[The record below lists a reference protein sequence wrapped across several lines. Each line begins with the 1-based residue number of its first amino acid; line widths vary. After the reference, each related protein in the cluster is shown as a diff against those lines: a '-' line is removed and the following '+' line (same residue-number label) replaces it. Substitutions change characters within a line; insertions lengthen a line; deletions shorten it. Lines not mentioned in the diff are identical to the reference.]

1 MKKSTT
7 RAVALVLVVVMI
19 LALVVIMILAL
30 VASMIAPYV

>member
-19 LALVVIMILAL
+19 LALVATML
-30 VASMIAPYV
+30 VPYA